1 MSEKCDHLCTNLSYG
16 FCILELGH
24 KGTITVRGI
33 DSTLF
38 EEIRVYAVRHNS
50 KVGPVLNDA
59 MKQFITGEDSQ

>member
-1 MSEKCDHLCTNLSYG
+1 MAKR
-16 FCILELGH
+16 
-24 KGTITVRGI
+24 TITVRGI
-33 DSTLF
+33 DSALF

>member
-1 MSEKCDHLCTNLSYG
+1 MLYIDYTVSHVMAKR
-16 FCILELGH
+16 
-24 KGTITVRGI
+24 TITVRGI

>member
-1 MSEKCDHLCTNLSYG
+1 MLYIDYTISYVMA
-16 FCILELGH
+16 
-24 KGTITVRGI
+24 KRTITVRGI
-33 DSTLF
+33 DSNLF